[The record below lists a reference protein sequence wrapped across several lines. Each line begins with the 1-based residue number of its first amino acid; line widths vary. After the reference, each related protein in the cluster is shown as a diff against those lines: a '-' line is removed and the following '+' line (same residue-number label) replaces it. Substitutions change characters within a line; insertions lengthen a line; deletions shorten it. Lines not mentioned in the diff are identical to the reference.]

1 MTSLAFESAGRV
13 ALVAAHPGHELRL
26 STWVAQTRPLLF
38 IITKGARSGGS
49 EVRIQASR
57 ALALHLGAVPGDPFG
72 AAFDRQIYQWIL
84 DRNIDVFSRMVDR
97 LRDAFVEQ
105 KVGCVV
111 MDAWQNYN
119 PVHDLTHL
127 LARVAAVEASK
138 QLQRPILRLDYPVV
152 LGPLAG
158 APCGP
163 ERMRMVLSEPER
175 AVKMQLVA
183 RYPEIADDV
192 EAMLKEAG
200 PCVLDTETLHHLRPL
215 ADLTPTAD
223 TPPWYEQYGE
233 ARVDSGVYA
242 SVLRWS
248 HMMPIVSALVSRLEP
263 TDDV

>member
-1 MTSLAFESAGRV
+1 MTSLVFEPVGRV

-26 STWVAQTRPLLF
+26 STWVAQVRPLLF
-38 IITKGARSGGS
+38 IIAKGARSGQS

-57 ALALHLGAVPGDPFG
+57 ALAVQLGAVPVDPFG

-84 DRNIDVFSRMVDR
+84 DRNIDVFSRMVDK

-105 KVGCVV
+105 EVGCVV

-138 QLQRPILRLDYPVV
+138 RLQRPIVRLDYPVV
-152 LGPLAG
+152 LGSLAN
-158 APCGP
+158 APCGL
-163 ERMRMVLSEPER
+163 ERMRMVLSEPEQV
-175 AVKMQLVA
+175 AKMQLIA
-183 RYPEIADDV
+183 GYPEIADDV
-192 EAMLKEAG
+192 EIMFKAAG
-200 PCVLDTETLHHLRPL
+200 RGVLDTETLHHLRPL

-223 TPPWYEQYGE
+223 APPWYERYGE

-248 HMMPIVSALVSRLEP
+248 HMAPIVSALVSRLGP